1 MPAAWRRPP
10 RPVKRAPGGRFPRPL
25 RRPGAYNGGAGGNIQ
40 TLVVIAEPPV
50 FGLLH
55 PADARK
61 KLSETA
67 DRRIVSIK
75 HHRRNIRQ
83 DDQTMKRLLNHA
95 LLTLAL
101 LGLPALASAQPAA
114 RNPQRRP
121 PAQAKPTPTPAATPA
136 PVPTVAETP
145 LQPGQRARFDVTNY
159 RIIAELDPNQHLL
172 TAGADVTFTPL
183 DNTRSVVFELNGSLK
198 IESIERNGRALTNYV
213 QDQAGLETIGPFVRV
228 DLGEVVAAGQPQTL
242 RFRWAGTLT
251 TPEGGPLLTKRLAFI
266 GDNNGYLFYAA
277 RWFPFHEYAADRAT
291 SDITITVPAGYTVA
305 GASDEAVSEVA
316 GAQFL
321 PPAGD
326 SGARTAPARTTAQAG
341 ANLKSYRFVTRQP
354 SLVGNFAV
362 GRFITRKLSMG
373 GYELTFHVQPGSEGF
388 VEPYAQLVGEAL
400 QFYTQKYG
408 QPAFGTRYSIVQ
420 IDDASLD
427 AYAAPG
433 IQFLS
438 PRFFTPGRQ
447 ASLDDRLLREVAY
460 QWWGLTVGLKS
471 FDDAWLSQGLAE
483 WSSFAFREG
492 KLSGGQLDTAQRDM
506 LERALMFEQAASIA
520 RAPSTLDDQSAAY
533 QAVVFYKG
541 AMVFRML
548 RETIRPSKFD
558 ELLKRYVTE
567 FRGKNAS
574 IDDFEK
580 VASAVAG
587 ENMRFFFA
595 RWVEGTGVPEF
606 SVDYQIIRTRAGKFR
621 ARGTIK
627 QNVENLKM
635 PVELQLRAEGD
646 DAETVVYVADR
657 SEDFDFEVRGKPL
670 EVVID
675 PNNKVLRASEELR
688 ISIVARRGLE
698 LFREGQ
704 YLEAQRQLEEALK
717 LDKSNSWVYY
727 NLGLIFL
734 EQRNYQQALDNFDAA
749 LRGNLRPSWIE
760 AWARIKRGNAYDGM
774 GDRARAVHEYTRA
787 VESGIDFDG
796 AQRAA
801 KEYLKTPYDPK
812 ATTQQAASG
821 VSE

>member
-1 MPAAWRRPP
+1 
-10 RPVKRAPGGRFPRPL
+10 
-25 RRPGAYNGGAGGNIQ
+25 
-40 TLVVIAEPPV
+40 
-50 FGLLH
+50 
-55 PADARK
+55 
-61 KLSETA
+61 
-67 DRRIVSIK
+67 
-75 HHRRNIRQ
+75 
-83 DDQTMKRLLNHA
+83 MKRPFNHA

-101 LGLPALASAQPAA
+101 LAVPALASAQRPARA
-114 RNPQRRP
+114 PQRKP
-121 PAQAKPTPTPAATPA
+121 PQQAKPTPTPAPTPA
-136 PVPTVAETP
+136 PAPTIAETP
-145 LQPGQRARFDVTNY
+145 LAPGQRARFDVNNY
-159 RIIAELDPNQHLL
+159 RILAELNPAQHLL
-172 TAGADVTFTPL
+172 TATADVTFTPL

-198 IESIERNGRALTNYV
+198 VESVERNGKVLTNVV

-228 DLGEVVAAGQPQTL
+228 DLGEVVPAGQQQTL
-242 RFRWAGTLT
+242 RFRWSGALV
-251 TPEGGPLLTKRLAFI
+251 TPEGGPLLTKRLAYV
-266 GDNNGYLFYAA
+266 GSDLSYLLYAA

-291 SDITITVPAGYTVA
+291 SDITISVPDGYTVA
-305 GASDEAVSEVA
+305 GMSDEPVA
-316 GAQFL
+316 QASGAQFL
-321 PPAGD
+321 PPAGE
-326 SGARTAPARTTAQAG
+326 SATRTAPARAG
-341 ANLKSYRFVTRQP
+341 AQTAGLRSYRFVTRQP
-354 SLVGNFAV
+354 ALVGNFAV
-362 GRFITRKLSMG
+362 ARFITRTLKIG
-373 GYELTFHVQPGSEGF
+373 GYELSFYVQPGSESF
-388 VEPYAQLVGEAL
+388 VEPYAQLVGDAL

-408 QPAFGTRYSIVQ
+408 PPAFGTHFNVVQ

-447 ASLDDRLLREVAY
+447 TSLDDRLLREIAY

-492 KLSGGQLDTAQRDM
+492 KLSGAQLDTAQRDM

-558 ELLKRYVTE
+558 ELLKRYVSE
-567 FRGKNAS
+567 FRSKNAS

-580 VASAVAG
+580 LTSVVVG
-587 ENMRFFFA
+587 DNMRYFFA

-606 SVDYQIIRTRAGKFR
+606 TVDYQIIRTRTNKFR

-646 DAETVVYVADR
+646 DAMTTVYVADR
-657 SEDFDFEVRGKPL
+657 SEDFDFEVKGKPL
-670 EVVID
+670 EVVVD

-749 LRGNLRPSWIE
+749 LHGNLRPSWIE

-774 GDRARAVHEYTRA
+774 GDRGRAVHEYTQA

-812 ATTQQAASG
+812 AVTQQTASG